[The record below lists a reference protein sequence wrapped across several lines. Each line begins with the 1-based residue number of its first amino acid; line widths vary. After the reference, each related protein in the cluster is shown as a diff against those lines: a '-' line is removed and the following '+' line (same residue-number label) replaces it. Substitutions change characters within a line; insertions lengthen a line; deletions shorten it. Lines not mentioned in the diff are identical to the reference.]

1 MTFCRQ
7 RGSFLDWVAESAVA
21 NRALQIQ
28 IIKFIPIIV
37 NIPSVFSI
45 ALLLHAT
52 ACLASGA
59 ERLYWDMADAP
70 GLQGGKGT
78 WSTEAKNW
86 SESADGA
93 GPRVAWRAGMI
104 AVFRDTEKCLVLAE
118 GPLEVGGIEAAAL
131 DLAGGAIGF
140 PASGIEITS
149 DGEITLS
156 SAVRGDGPLLK
167 HGKGVL
173 SLAGMNSLPAGITLK
188 AGKLRFFSMESLGQ
202 GAVRVDGAATLAPG
216 SANMNMSNPVSMAP
230 GSRLTLETEAPD
242 FTLSGPISGGG
253 ELEKSGRGALAI
265 AGSFEPG
272 VQLIGSLGNIRFAP
286 RKPVKLNATINGGL
300 LRTSTGSLSAGSRL
314 LITQAG
320 ALAASGACDGVQT
333 WVESGWIAPE
343 SNGTLAW
350 DGEEEVGGT
359 IDLTPFVE
367 KYPAMSMG
375 SCGKTVVTGRLEIPG
390 TLLRIGGGGGDLD
403 IRSALT
409 GPLQLIIGAPSTVGN
424 VTLSGPNTFT
434 AGLRID
440 GGTLRIG
447 HAEAIPAEDI
457 TMGNRFTHEGNC
469 QLDLNN
475 FDLPNSVKMEGR
487 GTIKNSGG
495 GSASLSGTVTAG
507 PNRLRL
513 AADDGSVLKL
523 TGVVAST
530 EIVIVG
536 SDKAA
541 SEGKANLVELAP
553 PTANSAARIQVE
565 RGTVLRA
572 VDGLG
577 LPTQARLLLLGG
589 VFESHGKFNRP
600 HLHHKG
606 ARDGAGGV
614 TVLWD
619 PNSGSGFSAHGGA
632 FTVRFVDGNPWFWG
646 TQADGSA
653 KPGNYQLV
661 LNAPTAD
668 SLLTLD
674 IPLDLA
680 GEEVDRKKL
689 PTPLHRISVQAAEA
703 MLTRPVT
710 NSGAKPAGILK
721 LGNGILTLNAA
732 NSYTDKTV
740 IREGTLAFGSPSA
753 IAGSGRTICP
763 ENGSV
768 VAANFPID
776 NAFLKRLESASA
788 MAFTVALGADSSAP
802 LDFNSDAGAI
812 LRAAT
817 LGATREASYSG
828 ILTPCDNVLRFGGGG
843 GALVV
848 KNAANIPTTVGGT
861 LTSGHVI
868 LPEGTSLAK
877 DFVLLEGSLNIGSKP
892 YESPEFSR
900 SITPPPVS
908 AEPPTVTASATDR
921 WVDAAWSFPINPE
934 GGFAVEW
941 SQDGEKFQSAG
952 NAWPEERRFP
962 IFLKDAPGKQS
973 ETVFVRV
980 AAIHGNGAR
989 GAWSVVAN
997 TPRAL
1002 RFDPEKQIPARF
1014 AGSAD
1019 QRKYNANDPE
1029 RLTTYT
1035 PEEQEAQRV
1044 RAKEL
1049 AVSLKS
1055 LSKTEGQQLTIP
1067 PGVYRVNVGQF
1078 AVEGARN
1085 LTIRAPGVEIIVD
1098 DEKSGGAFS
1107 FNRCEDVVLTGRAP
1121 DARQTGLTIDS
1132 EQLAFSLAR
1141 IVAINTAD
1149 MTLDVEVLP
1158 GYDMVLPEKERML
1171 AFRPDGSLANIQQ
1184 TGWEKYQ
1191 SLGGR
1196 MLRLSVGALR
1206 HPLNQNRSLAP
1217 GNLLTLHTAEAHR
1230 IRTHGLASTRYCRN
1244 MTYESIRI
1252 VNGSGSPADHRTA
1265 GHTIYRDWRNSPRPG
1280 TNRLEI
1286 CAGLGQ
1292 FSKNGGTFLFEDCE
1306 FGPHL
1311 DDGINLLSILGMTLR
1326 QSGANT
1332 LVLAGPEPKPGE
1344 SLAFYDFYS
1353 WNKLGEAKIVSS
1365 KPINEVESAQAAE
1378 AWCMRH
1384 SITSHALRGLWSV
1397 TLESPLQ
1404 LSPFAP
1410 VVYSNFRCDNIT
1422 VRGCL
1427 FRDQVAQIMLLQG
1440 ARSGLI
1446 ENNLMLRSTGPA
1458 ISMQFAQY
1466 WWEGPQPSNFII
1478 RNNVI
1483 RDNPVHAPVSGDGGS
1498 GSISVW
1504 ANTVRSRDSGRF
1516 PFSDSEPITERLFS
1530 GFRIEGNTII
1540 NPGGYGILLRN
1551 TRNAVIRH
1559 NKIVNAGAVPT
1570 TYPVAAIGLDQVSD
1584 TLVSDNKVII
1594 AKGNPSKAVSLI
1606 GGCDPDTVRTENNQT
1621 ILTPEQS
1628 GGKNPN

>member
-1 MTFCRQ
+1 MLSSLPRSHRLT
-7 RGSFLDWVAESAVA
+7 
-21 NRALQIQ
+21 
-28 IIKFIPIIV
+28 PIY
-37 NIPSVFSI
+37 
-45 ALLLHAT
+45 HYGG
-52 ACLASGA
+52 ACLLSLAIAHAALAA
-59 ERLYWDMADAP
+59 ERLYWDTADAP
-70 GLQGGKGT
+70 GLQGGNGT

-86 SESADGA
+86 NESADGD

-104 AVFRDTEKCLVLAE
+104 AVFQDPEKCLVLAE

-140 PASGIEITS
+140 PAGGIEITT

-167 HGKGVL
+167 RGKGVL
-173 SLAGMNSLPAGITLK
+173 SLAGMNSLSAGITLT
-188 AGKLRFFSMESLGQ
+188 AGKLRFFSMESLAQ
-202 GAVRVDGAATLAPG
+202 GALRVEGSATLVPG
-216 SANMNMSNPVSMAP
+216 SANMNMPNPVTIAP
-230 GSRLTLETEAPD
+230 GSRLTLETEAPE

-253 ELEKSGRGALAI
+253 ELEKSGRGALVI

-272 VQLIGSLGNIRFAP
+272 VQVLGSLGNIRFAP
-286 RKPVKLNATINGGL
+286 PKPVKLNATINGGL

-320 ALAASGACDGVQT
+320 ALAASGALDGVHA
-333 WVESGWIAPE
+333 WVDSGWIVPE

-350 DGEEEVGGT
+350 DGEEEVGGA
-359 IDLTPFVE
+359 IDLKPFVE
-367 KYPAMSMG
+367 KYPAMSLG

-440 GGTLRIG
+440 GGTLRVG
-447 HAEAIPAEDI
+447 HAQAIPAGDI
-457 TMGNRFTHEGNC
+457 TMGNRFTNEGNC

-475 FDLPNSVKMEGR
+475 FDLPNSVKLEGR

-495 GSASLSGTVTAG
+495 GTSRLSGAVTAG

-513 AADDGSVLKL
+513 AADDGSFLKL

-530 EIVIVG
+530 EIVVVG

-541 SEGKANLVELAP
+541 RVGKANLVELAP
-553 PTANSAARIQVE
+553 QTANSAARVQVE

-572 VDGLG
+572 VEGLG

-589 VFESHGKFNRP
+589 VFESHGEFNRP

-619 PNSGSGFSAHGGA
+619 PYSGSGFSAHGGP
-632 FTVRFVDGNPWFWG
+632 FTVRFAGENPWVWG
-646 TQADGSA
+646 TQADGSS

-661 LNAPTAD
+661 LNALTAD

-680 GEEVDRKKL
+680 GEEVDRKNL

-703 MLTRPVT
+703 MLTQPVT
-710 NSGAKPAGILK
+710 NSGTQPAGILK
-721 LGNGILTLNAA
+721 LGDGILTLKAA
-732 NSYTDKTV
+732 NSYTGKTV
-740 IREGTLAFGSPSA
+740 IREGTLAFDSPSV

-776 NAFLKRLESASA
+776 NAFLQRLESPSA
-788 MAFTVALGADSSAP
+788 MAFTLALGADSSAP
-802 LDFNSDAGAI
+802 LDFNSESGAI

-817 LGATREASYSG
+817 LGATKEASYSG
-828 ILTPCDNVLRFGGGG
+828 VLTPYDGRANLGGGG
-843 GALVV
+843 GTLMV
-848 KNAANIPTTVGGT
+848 KNAANIPTTVGGS
-861 LTSGHVI
+861 LSSGRVI
-868 LPEGTSLAK
+868 LPEGTRLPK
-877 DFVLLEGSLNIGSKP
+877 DFVLLEGSLTIGSKP
-892 YESPEFSR
+892 YVSPAFSQ
-900 SITPPPVS
+900 SIAPPTVP
-908 AEPPTVTASATDR
+908 AEAPTVTASATDR
-921 WVDAAWSFPINPE
+921 WVDAIWSFPVNPE

-941 SQDGEKFQSAG
+941 SQDGKKFQSAG

-980 AAIHGNGAR
+980 AAIHGNGVR
-989 GAWSVVAN
+989 GAWSEVAN
-997 TPRAL
+997 TPRAM

-1035 PEEQEAQRV
+1035 PEEKEAQRV

-1049 AVSLKS
+1049 AASLKA

-1067 PGVYRVNVGQF
+1067 PGIYRVNVGQL

-1107 FNRCEDVVLTGRAP
+1107 FIHCEDVVLTGRAP
-1121 DARQTGLTIDS
+1121 DAKQSGLTIDS

-1158 GYDMVLPEKERML
+1158 GYDMLLPEKERML
-1171 AFRPDGSLANIQQ
+1171 AYRPDGSLANIQQ
-1184 TGWEKYQ
+1184 MGWDKSQ

-1196 MLRLSVGALR
+1196 MLRLNVSALR
-1206 HPLNQNRSLAP
+1206 NPLNQNRSLAP

-1230 IRTHGLASTRYCRN
+1230 IRTHGLASTRDCRN

-1311 DDGINLLSILGMTLR
+1311 DDGINLLSIIGMTLR
-1326 QSGANT
+1326 QTGANT

-1344 SLAFYDFYS
+1344 SLTFYDFYS
-1353 WNKLGEAKIVSS
+1353 WKKLGEAKIISS
-1365 KPINEVESAQAAE
+1365 KPLKEAESAQATE
-1378 AWCMRH
+1378 AWCVRN

-1397 TLESPLQ
+1397 TLESPLR

-1410 VVYSNFRCDNIT
+1410 VMYSNYRCDNIT

-1427 FRDQVAQIMLLQG
+1427 FRDQVAQIMLIQG

-1446 ENNLMLRSTGPA
+1446 ENNLLLRSTGPA

-1483 RDNPVHAPVSGDGGS
+1483 RDNPVHAPVSGEGGS

-1504 ANTVRSRDSGRF
+1504 ANTVRSGDSGRF
-1516 PFSDSEPITERLFS
+1516 PFSESDPVTERLFS

-1559 NKIVNAGAVPT
+1559 NKIVNPGTVPT

-1584 TLVSDNKVII
+1584 TIVSDNEVII

-1606 GGCDPDTVRTENNQT
+1606 GGCDPDTVRIENNQT
-1621 ILTPEQS
+1621 S
-1628 GGKNPN
+1628 HNP